1 MLVAVNYI
9 KTPSVERLVKLW
21 AERYKPDLSSLASEE
36 DDPRSYTD
44 LIEAASPESR
54 PLTAKKLHQRL
65 IAIKCQMAGI
75 QTNCL
80 YAYIPNIVDL
90 SEANKL
96 ANFALLIYLKILEI
110 YQQTSPT
117 AREEKALISTAIATS
132 GEVSFS
138 SWEMLSTEAWGMP
151 GIQEIAT
158 ALEPILL
165 EFQEQHIL
173 SHNWHTLGFITTLLN
188 FSNKLLLLSEKLTP
202 AEQILIQP
210 YLKFV
215 EEQVALPWQRV
226 CIAAAQYDVNSPIF
240 KLVEQLFPVSR
251 DIAKV
256 VYSRL
261 MELLPNHRSRRGE
274 LTDPGITHSCL
285 RDLEMFQAYLWLCL
299 LEKSMAPIE
308 SELLDL
314 CVMVMTAVHVKWEMT
329 ELWNKLLS
337 EEILARL
344 TPDQRTILQP
354 YTDGLQQAFLKH
366 RDRFD
371 IPILNK
377 IKPEILSNNTQKRGE
392 IKQKILGQNYKK
404 NGESIQLSY
413 MSQEIERLTKKMDEL
428 DRELARTREQLTQKR
443 DRFGISQ
450 RDKD

>member
-21 AERYKPDLSSLASEE
+21 AERYKPDLSSLALEE
-36 DDPRSYTD
+36 DDRRAYTD
-44 LIEAASPESR
+44 LIEAASPENR
-54 PLTAKKLHQRL
+54 PLTANKLHQRI

-75 QTNCL
+75 QTNSL

-90 SEANKL
+90 AEANRL
-96 ANFALLIYLKILEI
+96 TNFALLIYLKILEI
-110 YQQTSPT
+110 YQHPSPT
-117 AREEKALISTAIATS
+117 AKEEKDIISTALATS
-132 GEVSFS
+132 GEVSFP

-151 GIQEIAT
+151 GIQEIAAT
-158 ALEPILL
+158 IEPILL

-173 SHNWHTLGFITTLLN
+173 SRNWHTLGFITTMLN
-188 FSNKLLLLSEKLTP
+188 FSNKLLLLSEKLTR

-210 YLKFV
+210 YFKFV

-226 CIAAAQYDVNSPIF
+226 CIAAAKYDVNSPTF
-240 KLVEQLFPVSR
+240 KLVEQLFPASR
-251 DIAKV
+251 DIAEV

-261 MELLPNHRSRRGE
+261 IQLLPNHRSRRGE

-299 LEKSMAPIE
+299 LEQSMAPIE

-344 TPDQRTILQP
+344 TPAQIAILQP

-366 RDRFD
+366 KDRFN
-371 IPILNK
+371 IPLLNNRN
-377 IKPEILSNNTQKRGE
+377 PEILSENAKKRAE
-392 IKQKILGQNYKK
+392 MKQKILGQNQRK
-404 NGESIQLSY
+404 NGESIRLSY
-413 MSQEIERLTKKMDEL
+413 MNEEIERLTKKMDEL

-450 RDKD
+450 